1 MTSTVNPTY
10 APGVVHDTKKHD
22 DAPEFAI
29 LAQRIDALTT
39 VLAASAQGHFQRN
52 LVAADI
58 GNPAPLGF
66 FAFAITLGL
75 YMCVEARIVEQAALF
90 YVLPLAIFLGGL
102 AMYVTAI
109 LELVRRNALGYS
121 AFGAYGTFFIAVGV
135 HGMCEASGLFFL
147 PAPKGQQALTALFGI
162 VSLVFAAVSVAIC
175 LLLPIAFVMLAVL
188 FFTLSAGFVNPT
200 ATKAAGW
207 WGLVTAAVAMY
218 AGAAF
223 LFEEIWGKEILPIF
237 YTKPY
242 KVHAAHLFPR
252 ISTSD
257 PRSVTAGVPYPGRP
271 EIHRGDNQVAG
282 QTAPSLVDLNRV
294 KSPHNGADHV

>member
-1 MTSTVNPTY
+1 MHRRPPPT
-10 APGVVHDTKKHD
+10 PS
-22 DAPEFAI
+22 P
-29 LAQRIDALTT
+29 
-39 VLAASAQGHFQRN
+39 
-52 LVAADI
+52 
-58 GNPAPLGF
+58 
-66 FAFAITLGL
+66 
-75 YMCVEARIVEQAALF
+75 
-90 YVLPLAIFLGGL
+90 
-102 AMYVTAI
+102 
-109 LELVRRNALGYS
+109 
-121 AFGAYGTFFIAVGV
+121 
-135 HGMCEASGLFFL
+135 
-147 PAPKGQQALTALFGI
+147 
-162 VSLVFAAVSVAIC
+162 
-175 LLLPIAFVMLAVL
+175 
-188 FFTLSAGFVNPT
+188 
-200 ATKAAGW
+200 
-207 WGLVTAAVAMY
+207 